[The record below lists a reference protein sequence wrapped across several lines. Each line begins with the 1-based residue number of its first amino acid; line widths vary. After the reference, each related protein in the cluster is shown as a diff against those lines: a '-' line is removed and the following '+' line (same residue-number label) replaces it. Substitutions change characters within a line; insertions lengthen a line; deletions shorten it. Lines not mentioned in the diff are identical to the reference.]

1 VHRPLWRAAA
11 YRGGEVVLF
20 LAYLYTAIRCVVLLA
35 LVYAAI
41 VALTHW
47 AVRNRR
53 IQPFSG
59 WARFVRRISD
69 PLITPL
75 ERRVIR
81 AGGSPQNAPFWLL
94 GLVIAGGL
102 VLMSLT
108 AWLIGAVVRFQ
119 SMAESGPRI
128 WLQSLVSLL
137 FTLLMTA
144 ILIRVIGSWFGIGP
158 YRKWMRPFY
167 LLTDWLIDPI
177 RRILP
182 PFGMIDF
189 SPMVAWLVLYVVRG
203 FVLGLL

>member
-1 VHRPLWRAAA
+1 
-11 YRGGEVVLF
+11 VL
-20 LAYLYTAIRCVVLLA
+20 IA
-35 LVYAAI
+35 LFYVAI

-47 AVRNRR
+47 AVRTRR
-53 IQPFSG
+53 LQPFSS
-59 WARFVRRISD
+59 WARFIRRISD
-69 PLITPL
+69 PLVVPL

-81 AGGSPQNAPFWLL
+81 AGGSPQNTPYWLL

-102 VLMSLT
+102 ILMSLT
-108 AWLIGAVVRFQ
+108 AWVVDAVVRLRWLAQ
-119 SMAESGPRI
+119 SGPRM
-128 WLQSLVSLL
+128 WLAALVSLL
-137 FTLLMTA
+137 FTVLMAA
-144 ILIRVIGSWFGIGP
+144 ILIRVIGSWFGMGP

-167 LLTDWLIDPI
+167 LLTDWLIEPI